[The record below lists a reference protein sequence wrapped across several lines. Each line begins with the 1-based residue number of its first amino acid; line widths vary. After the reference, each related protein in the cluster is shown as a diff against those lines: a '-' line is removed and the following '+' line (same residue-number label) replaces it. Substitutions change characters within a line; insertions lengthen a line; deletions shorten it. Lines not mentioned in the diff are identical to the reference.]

1 MPFPLSKNLGEE
13 LLPINYISQ
22 QQNNKFSRIPRVTN
36 IIFLFKESPPN
47 HTLRPQE
54 WREMINNK
62 KISRSLNKFSMSAP
76 LEMYRK
82 TTASMQTDTEV

>member
-1 MPFPLSKNLGEE
+1 MPFPLGKNLGEE

-22 QQNNKFSRIPRVTN
+22 QLNNKFSRLPRVTS

-54 WREMINNK
+54 
-62 KISRSLNKFSMSAP
+62 
-76 LEMYRK
+76 
-82 TTASMQTDTEV
+82 